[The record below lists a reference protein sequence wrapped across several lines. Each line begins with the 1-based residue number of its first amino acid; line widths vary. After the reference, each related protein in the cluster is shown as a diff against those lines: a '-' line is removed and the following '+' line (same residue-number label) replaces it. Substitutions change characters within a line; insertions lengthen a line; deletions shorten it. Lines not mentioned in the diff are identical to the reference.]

1 MALLL
6 SITPLKQRSYY
17 ERSTAILIVADH
29 KVRSGRHSSPLAIAC
44 GSTFPTRQTRTSM
57 DTTTDTVSGLTG
69 DPDDNVLCR
78 VAFADGSV
86 HNFREQDLRSSI
98 E

>member
-1 MALLL
+1 
-6 SITPLKQRSYY
+6 
-17 ERSTAILIVADH
+17 
-29 KVRSGRHSSPLAIAC
+29 
-44 GSTFPTRQTRTSM
+44 M

-69 DPDDNVLCR
+69 DPDDNVLYR

-86 HNFREQDLRSSI
+86 HDFREYDLRPSI